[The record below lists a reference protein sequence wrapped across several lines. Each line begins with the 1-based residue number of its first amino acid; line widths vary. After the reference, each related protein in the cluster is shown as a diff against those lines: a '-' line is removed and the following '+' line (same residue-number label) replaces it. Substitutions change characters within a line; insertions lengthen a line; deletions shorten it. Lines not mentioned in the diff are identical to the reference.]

1 MSILC
6 SAKYCDVVSSQYYM
20 LVILYMGAVVTESK
34 RASAVTV
41 YYAPESRSRCV
52 GLCVQKF
59 INNDDYWD
67 YIRQKQIIRGVLV
80 RSCNVKSNKL

>member
-41 YYAPESRSRCV
+41 YYAPESLSSSSRCA
-52 GLCVQKF
+52 GLCVQNF
-59 INNDDYWD
+59 INNDLYKTETN
-67 YIRQKQIIRGVLV
+67 YTRGFSTSL
-80 RSCNVKSNKL
+80 